1 MAEPHVVAGL
11 KDKRSELS
19 GIIADLERRINQHR
33 AHLLH
38 VDAVLRLFAPDI
50 EPETIRPKAV
60 RRRNEWFRPGE
71 LARMVL
77 DILRLAPAPLSLKA
91 ITAQVMQR
99 RQLNPHDAR
108 TAERLRK
115 LVNNALKRQA
125 ADVVERIQ
133 DGSAVT
139 WRIRE

>member
-19 GIIADLERRINQHR
+19 GIIADLERRINQHW
-33 AHLLH
+33 ADLLH

-50 EPETIRPKAV
+50 EPETIRPKTV

-77 DILRLAPAPLSLKA
+77 DILRLAPAPLSIKD
-91 ITAQVMQR
+91 ITVQVMQR
-99 RQLNPHDAR
+99 RQIDPHDAR

-125 ADVVERIQ
+125 ADRVERLEE
-133 DGSAVT
+133 GLSVM
-139 WRIRE
+139 WRVRD

>member
-33 AHLLH
+33 ADLLH

-50 EPETIRPKAV
+50 EPETIRPKTV

-77 DILRLAPAPLSLKA
+77 DILRLAPAPLSIKD
-91 ITAQVMQR
+91 ITVQVMQR
-99 RQLNPHDAR
+99 RQIDPHDAR

-125 ADVVERIQ
+125 ADRVERLEE
-133 DGSAVT
+133 GLSVM
-139 WRIRE
+139 WRVRD